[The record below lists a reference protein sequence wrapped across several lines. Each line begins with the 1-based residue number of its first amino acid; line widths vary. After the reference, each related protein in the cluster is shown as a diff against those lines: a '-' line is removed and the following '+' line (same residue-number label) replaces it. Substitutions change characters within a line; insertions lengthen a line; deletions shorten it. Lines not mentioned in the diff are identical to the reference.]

1 VAEIKHLDN
10 GNIVIVIDTSDR
22 AFLMDDLAEH
32 DGDASDRDLV
42 HEILADELGNGWSE
56 VPPEAI
62 GALTERLIL
71 SDNITYNDNSEWVF
85 VDDPPRLWITNE
97 CDEYV
102 HGLVKVLLDK
112 GQLIMEKV

>member
-1 VAEIKHLDN
+1 MAEIKYLDN
-10 GNIVIVIDTSDR
+10 GNIAIVIDEEDR
-22 AFLMDDLAEH
+22 EYLTAAQ
-32 DGDASDRDLV
+32 GADRDV
-42 HEILADELGNGWSE
+42 FHEVISRELGNGWSE

-71 SDNITYNDNSEWVF
+71 SDNITYNDNSAWVF
-85 VDDPPRLWITNE
+85 VDDPPRLWVTNE

-102 HGLVKVLLDK
+102 HGLVKVLLDR